1 VQRMFLVLAASMVA
15 LTGFGALTAQ
25 AASSKTK
32 IDPAQCFRTER
43 MANWASD
50 DDQVIYVKLE
60 TGAVFQVSLVGKCP
74 GLTTYR
80 VLAFDTSFNDQMC
93 NGRPASIITRSGAG
107 PLHCA
112 VKSVHALTKEEA
124 QALPD
129 SQRP

>member
-1 VQRMFLVLAASMVA
+1 MQRMFLLAASVVTLTGLTSASVLAASP
-15 LTGFGALTAQ
+15 
-25 AASSKTK
+25 KTK

-50 DDQVIYVKLE
+50 DDQIIYVKLE

-80 VLAFDTSFNDQMC
+80 VLAFDTDFNSQMC

-112 VKSVHALTKEEA
+112 VASVRALTKEEA
-124 QALPD
+124 KALPD

>member
-1 VQRMFLVLAASMVA
+1 MQRMFLVLTASAVA
-15 LTGFGALTAQ
+15 LTGLATASVQ
-25 AASSKTK
+25 AAASKTK

-80 VLAFDTSFNDQMC
+80 VLAFDTNFNDQMC
-93 NGRPASIITRSGAG
+93 NGRPASIISRSGAG

-112 VKSVHALTKEEA
+112 VASVRALTKEEA
-124 QALPD
+124 KALPD
-129 SQRP
+129 SRRP